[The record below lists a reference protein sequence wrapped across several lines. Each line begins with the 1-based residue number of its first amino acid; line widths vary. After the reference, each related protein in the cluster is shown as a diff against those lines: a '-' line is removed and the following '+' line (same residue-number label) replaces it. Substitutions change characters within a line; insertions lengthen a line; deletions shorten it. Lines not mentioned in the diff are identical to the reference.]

1 VKWERGDLAVGTM
14 VLGSVAIAVGSAVWF
29 APAVTDTSVRYQTE
43 FDRIEGVAV
52 QSEVKL
58 RGFTVGR
65 VAEIE
70 PVRDAARG
78 YFFRVT
84 MRLDAQLS
92 DGRPFQIP
100 RGTTA
105 QLVPPAVIGAASIA
119 LETPDSV
126 SGFLP
131 PGSMIP
137 GTRATAVV
145 DQLNRLA
152 GDLNRD
158 VRRVIASTLA
168 LLDSLKRTAVTA
180 NAALG
185 AAEGAVRTT
194 QEALPGLFSAVQRDL
209 ATADTLLRGLQQVT
223 PAALRVTDSVATL
236 LSDSRRSLA
245 DLTRLAT
252 AREPEI
258 VRIMANLDTSAV
270 LLRHFTGEVSRSPMR
285 AFTGVLP
292 PTPRDAPPR
301 EPVGRVPP
309 PAAAPRPASADTA
322 RHAPRDS
329 ARP

>member
-1 VKWERGDLAVGTM
+1 MKWERGDLAVGTV
-14 VLGSVAIAVGSAVWF
+14 VLAAITIAVGSIVWF
-29 APAVTDTSVRYQTE
+29 APAVTDTSVRYVTE

-52 QSEVKL
+52 QAEVKL

-70 PVRDAARG
+70 PVRDSARG
-78 YFFRVT
+78 YLFRVT
-84 MRLDAQLS
+84 MRLDATLANGQ
-92 DGRPFQIP
+92 PFQIP

-119 LETPDSV
+119 LETPDTV
-126 SGFLP
+126 RGFLP
-131 PGSMIP
+131 PGSVIP

-168 LLDSLKRTAVTA
+168 LLDSLKRTTVTA

-194 QEALPGLFSAVQRDL
+194 QEALPGLFDAVQRDL

-236 LSDSRRSLA
+236 LHDSRQSLA
-245 DLTRLAT
+245 ELTRLAT
-252 AREPEI
+252 AREPEL

-285 AFTGVLP
+285 AITGVLP
-292 PTPRDAPPR
+292 PTPRD
-301 EPVGRVPP
+301 VPP
-309 PAAAPRPASADTA
+309 PEPPAVRSTGAAARDTA
-322 RHAPRDS
+322 RP
-329 ARP
+329 

>member
-1 VKWERGDLAVGTM
+1 VKWERGDLAVGAV
-14 VLGSVAIAVGSAVWF
+14 VLGAIAIAVGSVVWF
-29 APAVTDTSVRYQTE
+29 APAVTDTSVRYVTE

-70 PVRDAARG
+70 PVRDTSRG
-78 YFFRVT
+78 YLFRVT
-84 MRLDAQLS
+84 MRLDATLA
-92 DGRPFQIP
+92 DGQPFQIP

-119 LETPDSV
+119 LETPDTV
-126 SGFLP
+126 RGFLP
-131 PGSMIP
+131 PGSIIP
-137 GTRATAVV
+137 GTRATAVM

-152 GDLNRD
+152 GDLNTD

-168 LLDSLKRTAVTA
+168 LLDSLKRTTVTA

-194 QEALPGLFSAVQRDL
+194 QEALPGILGAVQRDL
-209 ATADTLLRGLQQVT
+209 AAADTLLRGLQQVT
-223 PAALRVTDSVATL
+223 PAALRVTDSVAVL
-236 LSDSRRSLA
+236 LSDSRRA
-245 DLTRLAT
+245 LTDVARLAT
-252 AREPEI
+252 AREPEL

-285 AFTGVLP
+285 AITGVVP

-301 EPVGRVPP
+301 DTS
-309 PAAAPRPASADTA
+309 RP
-322 RHAPRDS
+322 
-329 ARP
+329 